1 MTTSRTLSSRLNTEQ
16 REFYEENGYYF
27 PIRVFSDDETAEFKS
42 EFEAYTKAN
51 QLRLK
56 EMLPRERRAIYSLT
70 HMSLPWANR
79 IVSHPRILDAVEAII
94 GPNIL
99 VWESMWFVKFPHD
112 KTFISWHQDG
122 AYWGLHP
129 PNVTTAWVALSS
141 STPENG
147 CMRVVPKTHRTALPQ
162 RDTYAA
168 DNALSRG
175 QEIDVEVDEAQGVNL
190 VLSPGE
196 ISLHHIG
203 IVHGSKPNE
212 SNDPR
217 IGFAVRYIA
226 PEVVQDGS
234 ERQMVLL
241 VRGKDDYGHYRVVDP
256 SEAGAISTLTQQE
269 AERLFLK
276 NVVQK
281 ESTSIR
287 TARVETDLL

>member
-1 MTTSRTLSSRLNTEQ
+1 MTTSYTLSSPPGAEH
-16 REFYEENGYYF
+16 REFYEQNGYYF
-27 PIRVFSDDETAEFKS
+27 PIRVFSDEETADFKS
-42 EFEAYTKAN
+42 EFEAYTTVN
-51 QLRLK
+51 RDRLK
-56 EMLPRERRAIYSLT
+56 GMLPRERRAIYSLT

-79 IVSHPRILDAVEAII
+79 IVSHPRVLDAVEAII

-112 KTFISWHQDG
+112 KTFVSWHQDG

-129 PNVTTAWVALSS
+129 PNVTTAWVALSP

-162 RDTYAA
+162 RDTYAT

-190 VLSPGE
+190 VLAPGE

-203 IVHGSKPNE
+203 IVHGSKTNN
-212 SNDPR
+212 SDGPR
-217 IGFAVRYIA
+217 IGFAIRYIA

-241 VRGKDDYGHYRVVDP
+241 VRGKDDYGHYQVVDA
-256 SEAGAISTLTQQE
+256 SKAGALSTSTRQE

-276 NVVQK
+276 NVMK
-281 ESTSIR
+281 
-287 TARVETDLL
+287 ALK

>member
-1 MTTSRTLSSRLNTEQ
+1 MATTRTLSSRLSGEQ
-16 REFYEENGYYF
+16 QQFYDQNGYYF
-27 PIRVFSDDETAEFKS
+27 PIRVFSDAETSEFRS
-42 EFEAYTKAN
+42 EFEAYTQAN
-51 QLRLK
+51 QARLGQ
-56 EMLPRERRAIYSLT
+56 MLARERRAIYSLT
-70 HMSLPWANR
+70 HMSLPWVNR
-79 IVSHPRILDAVEAII
+79 IVSHSRILDAVEAVI

-112 KTFISWHQDG
+112 KTFVSWHQDG

-129 PNVTTAWVALSS
+129 PNVTTAWVALSP

-147 CMRVVPKTHRTALPQ
+147 CMRVVPKTHRTTLPQ

-203 IVHGSKPNE
+203 IVHGSKVND

-217 IGFAVRYIA
+217 IGFAIRYIA
-226 PEVVQDGS
+226 PEVIQDGS
-234 ERQMVLL
+234 QRQMVLL
-241 VRGKDDYGHYRVVDP
+241 VRGRDDHGHYNIVDT
-256 SEAGAISTLTQQE
+256 SKRGAMSTSTQQE

-276 NVVQK
+276 NVVRK
-281 ESTSIR
+281 DSTNIPNGS
-287 TARVETDLL
+287 D